1 MHGAAGV
8 NGVRDVKERKVNMG
22 YYDNQDPSKHSKQKG
37 NRGRYFLPGI
47 VALSLGVLLLV
58 VAFPGLT
65 GRVMPDVTERQTEE
79 QRAQLPDQPES
90 GGGTAAEIR
99 NVSVNV
105 TSGVTEAVDN
115 VAEAVVGVI
124 NLQNASFWNDTE
136 VETDE
141 EGEAGTGSGVIYKK
155 ENGKAYVVTNYHVIE
170 GATQVELSLI
180 DGTRVPAE
188 VLGEDPLTDLAVL
201 SMADEM
207 VTKVA
212 DFGNSDSV
220 RTGEPVIAIGNPL
233 GLQFSGSV
241 TQGIISGT
249 DRSIPVDVNRDGTPD
264 WHADVMQTDAA
275 INPGNSG
282 GALINI
288 QGKVIGINSMKIA
301 QSAVEGIGLA
311 IPVNSAIPII
321 NDLEQYGQVKR
332 PYFGVSIG
340 SLSDVSS
347 YHWQQTLKLPKEVSA
362 GVYITGVAPGSPA
375 AKAGLQEYD
384 VIVDLDG
391 EQVRDVIEL
400 RKHLYNEKQVGDDMT
415 VTFYRGKD
423 QKSTTVNLT
432 EDTTGE

>member
-1 MHGAAGV
+1 
-8 NGVRDVKERKVNMG
+8 MG
-22 YYDNQDPSKHSKQKG
+22 YYDKQDPSEHSNQKG
-37 NRGRYFLPGI
+37 NRGKYFLPGI
-47 VALSLGVLLLV
+47 VALSLGILLLV

-65 GRVMPDVTERQTEE
+65 GRVMPDRSERQAVE
-79 QRAQLPDQPES
+79 QREQLPNQPES
-90 GGGTAAEIR
+90 GGTAAEIR

-136 VETDE
+136 AETDE

-201 SMADEM
+201 SMTDEM

-212 DFGNSDSV
+212 DFGNSDTV

-321 NDLEQYGQVKR
+321 HDLEQYGQVKR

-347 YHWQQTLKLPKEVSA
+347 YHWQQTLKLPKDVRA

-391 EQVRDVIEL
+391 DQIRDVIEL

-423 QKSTTVNLT
+423 QNSTTVNLT

>member
-1 MHGAAGV
+1 MDEAV
-8 NGVRDVKERKVNMG
+8 G
-22 YYDNQDPSKHSKQKG
+22 YYDQHDHSKQK
-37 NRGRYFLPGI
+37 RTKRSYLIPGLI
-47 VALSLGVLLLV
+47 GLLLGAFLFM
-58 VAFPGLT
+58 VAIPSLSNNATPDLSEPAREEEARRVPEPG
-65 GRVMPDVTERQTEE
+65 D
-79 QRAQLPDQPES
+79 A
-90 GGGTAAEIR
+90 GTAEVR

-105 TSGVTEAVDN
+105 ESAITSAVDS

-124 NLQNASFWNDTE
+124 NLQQSSFWENGE
-136 VETDE
+136 VESGS

-155 ENGKAYVVTNYHVIE
+155 ENGKAYVVTNFHVIE
-170 GATQVELSLI
+170 GAGEVELSLI

-188 VLGEDPLTDLAVL
+188 VLGEDPWTDLAVL
-201 SMADEM
+201 EMKDEF

-212 DFGNSDSV
+212 DFGNSDNV

-249 DRSIPVDVNRDGTPD
+249 DRSIPVDINRDGTFD

-288 QGKVIGINSMKIA
+288 QGKLIGINSMKIA
-301 QSAVEGIGLA
+301 QQEVEGIGLA
-311 IPVNSAIPII
+311 IPINSVIPVI
-321 NDLEQYGQVKR
+321 NDLEQYGEVKR

-347 YHWQQTLKLPKEVSA
+347 YHWQETLKLPKEVKA
-362 GVYITGVAPGSPA
+362 GVYVTGVSPGSPA
-375 AKAGLQEYD
+375 AEAGLKEYD
-384 VIVDLDG
+384 VIVELDG
-391 EQVRDVIEL
+391 EPVRDVIEL
-400 RKHLYNEKQVGDDMT
+400 RKHLYNEKEIGDSME

-423 QKSTTVNLT
+423 VNNVSVKLS
-432 EDTTGE
+432 EESS

>member
-1 MHGAAGV
+1 
-8 NGVRDVKERKVNMG
+8 MG
-22 YYDNQDPSKHSKQKG
+22 YYDKQDPSDHSKQKG
-37 NRGRYFLPGI
+37 NRGKYFLPGI

-65 GRVMPDVTERQTEE
+65 GRVMPDGSDRQAVE
-79 QRAQLPDQPES
+79 QREQLPEQPES
-90 GGGTAAEIR
+90 GGTAAEIR

-136 VETDE
+136 AETDE

-170 GATQVELSLI
+170 GAGQVELSLV

-201 SMADEM
+201 SMEDEM

-347 YHWQQTLKLPKEVSA
+347 YHWQQTLKLPKEVNA

-375 AKAGLQEYD
+375 GNAGLQEYD
-384 VIVDLDG
+384 VIVELDG

-400 RKHLYNEKQVGDDMT
+400 RKHLYNEKQVGDKME
-415 VTFYRGKD
+415 VTFYRGQD
-423 QKSTTVNLT
+423 QKTTTVDLT

>member
-1 MHGAAGV
+1 
-8 NGVRDVKERKVNMG
+8 MG
-22 YYDNQDPSKHSKQKG
+22 YYDKQDPSEHSKQKG
-37 NRGRYFLPGI
+37 NRGKYFLPGI
-47 VALSLGVLLLV
+47 VALSLGLLLLV

-65 GRVMPDVTERQTEE
+65 GRVMPDGSQRQAVEERE
-79 QRAQLPDQPES
+79 QLPEQPES
-90 GGGTAAEIR
+90 GGTAAEIR

-136 VETDE
+136 AETDE

-170 GATQVELSLI
+170 GAGQVELSLV

-201 SMADEM
+201 SMEDEM

-375 AKAGLQEYD
+375 GNAGLQEYD
-384 VIVDLDG
+384 VIVELDG

-400 RKHLYNEKQVGDDMT
+400 RKHLYNEKQVGDKME
-415 VTFYRGKD
+415 VTFYRGQD
-423 QKSTTVNLT
+423 QKTTTVDLT

>member
-1 MHGAAGV
+1 MKQRGMAGCA
-8 NGVRDVKERKVNMG
+8 VRERKDNMG
-22 YYDNQDPSKHSKQKG
+22 YYDKQDESKHSKQKG
-37 NRGRYFLPGI
+37 NRGKYFLPGLIGILLGAFLI
-47 VALSLGVLLLV
+47 VT
-58 VAFPGLT
+58 AFPGLA
-65 GRVMPDVTERQTEE
+65 RNVMPERNGHQANE
-79 QRAQLPDQPES
+79 QRELLPEPGE
-90 GGGTAAEIR
+90 GGSAAEIR

-105 TSGVTEAVDN
+105 VSGVTEAVDN

-136 VETDE
+136 VETDQK
-141 EGEAGTGSGVIYKK
+141 GEAGTGSGVIYKK

-170 GATQVELSLI
+170 GATQVELSLV

-201 SMADEM
+201 SMTDEM

-301 QSAVEGIGLA
+301 EQAVEGIGLA

-321 NDLEQYGQVKR
+321 NDLEQYGEVKR

-347 YHWQQTLKLPKEVSA
+347 YHWQQTLKLPKDVRA
-362 GVYITGVAPGSPA
+362 GVYITGVAPNSPA
-375 AKAGLQEYD
+375 AEAGLKEYD
-384 VIVDLDG
+384 VIVELDG

-400 RKHLYNEKQVGDDMT
+400 RKHLYNEKQVGEEMT

-423 QKSTTVNLT
+423 KKTATVNLT
-432 EDTTGE
+432 KESTGG

>member
-1 MHGAAGV
+1 
-8 NGVRDVKERKVNMG
+8 MG
-22 YYDNQDPSKHSKQKG
+22 YYDNQDPSKFSKQKG
-37 NRGRYFLPGI
+37 NRGKYFLPG
-47 VALSLGVLLLV
+47 VAGLILAALLLF
-58 VAFPGLT
+58 VAFPALT
-65 GRVMPDVTERQTEE
+65 GREMPDERQSQALED
-79 QRAQLPDQPES
+79 QRQALPEPGDAGS
-90 GGGTAAEIR
+90 AEIR

-105 TSGVTEAVDN
+105 ISGVTEAVDK

-136 VETDE
+136 VEGDQA
-141 EGEAGTGSGVIYKK
+141 GEAGTGSGVIYKK
-155 ENGKAYVVTNYHVIE
+155 ENGKAYVVTNYHVVE
-170 GATQVELSLI
+170 GASQVEMSLI

-188 VLGEDPLTDLAVL
+188 ILGEDPLTDLAVL
-201 SMADEM
+201 SMPDEM

-311 IPVNSAIPII
+311 IPINSAIPII
-321 NDLEQYGQVKR
+321 NDLEQFGQVKR

-340 SLSDVSS
+340 SLADVSS
-347 YHWQQTLKLPKEVSA
+347 YHWQQTLKLPKDVHY
-362 GVYITGVAPGSPA
+362 GVYVTGVAPNSPA
-375 AKAGLQEYD
+375 AQAGLQQYD
-384 VIVDLDG
+384 VIVELDG
-391 EQVRDVIEL
+391 EPVRDVIEL
-400 RKHLYNEKQVGDDMT
+400 RKHLYNERHVGEEMT
-415 VTFYRGKD
+415 ITFYRGKD
-423 QKSTTVNLT
+423 ERTVTAKLT
-432 EDTTGE
+432 EDSTGE

>member
-1 MHGAAGV
+1 
-8 NGVRDVKERKVNMG
+8 MG
-22 YYDNQDPSKHSKQKG
+22 YYDKQDPFDHSKQKG
-37 NRGRYFLPGI
+37 NRGKYFLPGI
-47 VALSLGVLLLV
+47 VAFSLGVLLLV

-65 GRVMPDVTERQTEE
+65 GRVMPDGSERQAVE
-79 QRAQLPDQPES
+79 QREQLPEQPES
-90 GGGTAAEIR
+90 GGTAAEIR

-136 VETDE
+136 AETDE

-201 SMADEM
+201 SMEDEM

-212 DFGNSDSV
+212 DFGDSDSV

-321 NDLEQYGQVKR
+321 KDLEQYGQVKR

-347 YHWQQTLKLPKEVSA
+347 YHWQQTLKLPKDVSA

-375 AKAGLQEYD
+375 ASAGLQEYD
-384 VIVDLDG
+384 VIVELDG

-400 RKHLYNEKQVGDDMT
+400 RKHLYNEKQVGDKME
-415 VTFYRGKD
+415 VTFYRGKE
-423 QKSTTVNLT
+423 QKTATVDLT

>member
-1 MHGAAGV
+1 
-8 NGVRDVKERKVNMG
+8 MG
-22 YYDNQDPSKHSKQKG
+22 YYDKQDPSDHSKQKG
-37 NRGRYFLPGI
+37 NRGKYFLPGI
-47 VALSLGVLLLV
+47 VTLSLGVLLLV

-65 GRVMPDVTERQTEE
+65 GRVMPDGSERQAVEE
-79 QRAQLPDQPES
+79 REQLPEQPES
-90 GGGTAAEIR
+90 GGTAAEIR

-136 VETDE
+136 TETDE

-170 GATQVELSLI
+170 GAGQVELSLI

-201 SMADEM
+201 SMEDEM

-347 YHWQQTLKLPKEVSA
+347 YHWQQTLKLPKDVSA

-375 AKAGLQEYD
+375 ANAGLQEYD
-384 VIVDLDG
+384 VIVELDG

-400 RKHLYNEKQVGDDMT
+400 RKHLYNEKQVGDKME
-415 VTFYRGKD
+415 VTFYRGQD
-423 QKSTTVNLT
+423 QKTTTVDLT

>member
-1 MHGAAGV
+1 
-8 NGVRDVKERKVNMG
+8 MG

-37 NRGRYFLPGI
+37 NRGKYFLPGI

-65 GRVMPDVTERQTEE
+65 GRVMPDGSDRQAVE
-79 QRAQLPDQPES
+79 QREQLPNQPES
-90 GGGTAAEIR
+90 GGTAAEIR

-170 GATQVELSLI
+170 GASQVELSLI

-201 SMADEM
+201 SMTDEM

-212 DFGNSDSV
+212 DFGDSDSV

-264 WHADVMQTDAA
+264 WHSDVMQTDAA

-362 GVYITGVAPGSPA
+362 GVYITGVTPGSPA

-423 QKSTTVNLT
+423 QNSTTVNLT

>member
-1 MHGAAGV
+1 
-8 NGVRDVKERKVNMG
+8 MG
-22 YYDNQDPSKHSKQKG
+22 YYDKQDPSDHSKQKG
-37 NRGRYFLPGI
+37 NRGKYFLPGI

-65 GRVMPDVTERQTEE
+65 GRVMPDGSQRQAVE
-79 QRAQLPDQPES
+79 QREQLPEQPES
-90 GGGTAAEIR
+90 GGTAAEIR

-170 GATQVELSLI
+170 GATQVELSLV

-347 YHWQQTLKLPKEVSA
+347 YHWQQTLKLPKDVSA

-375 AKAGLQEYD
+375 ASAGLQEYD
-384 VIVDLDG
+384 VIVELDG

-400 RKHLYNEKQVGDDMT
+400 RKHLYNEKQVGDKME
-415 VTFYRGKD
+415 VTFYRGQD
-423 QKSTTVNLT
+423 QNTTTVDLT

>member
-1 MHGAAGV
+1 
-8 NGVRDVKERKVNMG
+8 MG
-22 YYDNQDPSKHSKQKG
+22 YYDKQDPSDHSKQKG
-37 NRGRYFLPGI
+37 NRGKYFLPGI
-47 VALSLGVLLLV
+47 VALSLGVLLVV

-65 GRVMPDVTERQTEE
+65 GRIMPDGSERQAVEE
-79 QRAQLPDQPES
+79 REQLPEQPES
-90 GGGTAAEIR
+90 GGTAAEIR

-136 VETDE
+136 TETDE

-170 GATQVELSLI
+170 GAGQVELSLI

-201 SMADEM
+201 SMEDEM

-347 YHWQQTLKLPKEVSA
+347 YHWQQTLKLPKDVSA

-375 AKAGLQEYD
+375 ANAGLKEYD
-384 VIVDLDG
+384 VIVELDG
-391 EQVRDVIEL
+391 DQVRDVIEL
-400 RKHLYNEKQVGDDMT
+400 RKHLYNEKQVSDKME
-415 VTFYRGKD
+415 VTFYRGQD
-423 QKSTTVNLT
+423 QKTTTVDLT

>member
-1 MHGAAGV
+1 
-8 NGVRDVKERKVNMG
+8 MG

-37 NRGRYFLPGI
+37 NRGKYFLPGI

-65 GRVMPDVTERQTEE
+65 GRVMPDGSDRQAVE
-79 QRAQLPDQPES
+79 QREQLPNQPES
-90 GGGTAAEIR
+90 GGTAAEIR

-170 GATQVELSLI
+170 GASQVELSLI

-201 SMADEM
+201 SMTDEM

-212 DFGNSDSV
+212 DFGDSDSV

-362 GVYITGVAPGSPA
+362 GVYITGVTPGSPA

-423 QKSTTVNLT
+423 QNSTTVNLT

>member
-1 MHGAAGV
+1 
-8 NGVRDVKERKVNMG
+8 MG
-22 YYDNQDPSKHSKQKG
+22 YYDKQDPSDHSKQKG
-37 NRGRYFLPGI
+37 NRGKYFLPGI
-47 VALSLGVLLLV
+47 VALSLGVLLVV

-65 GRVMPDVTERQTEE
+65 GRIMPDGSERQAVEE
-79 QRAQLPDQPES
+79 REQLPEQPES
-90 GGGTAAEIR
+90 GGTAAEIR

-136 VETDE
+136 TETDE

-170 GATQVELSLI
+170 GAGQVELSLI

-201 SMADEM
+201 SMEDEM

-347 YHWQQTLKLPKEVSA
+347 YHWQQTLKLPKDVSA

-375 AKAGLQEYD
+375 ANAGLKEYD
-384 VIVDLDG
+384 VIVELDG
-391 EQVRDVIEL
+391 DQVRDVIEL
-400 RKHLYNEKQVGDDMT
+400 RKHLYNEKQVGDKME
-415 VTFYRGKD
+415 VTFYRGQD
-423 QKSTTVNLT
+423 QKTTTVDLT

>member
-1 MHGAAGV
+1 
-8 NGVRDVKERKVNMG
+8 MG
-22 YYDNQDPSKHSKQKG
+22 YYDKQDPSKHSKQKG

-47 VALSLGVLLLV
+47 VALSLGVLLLA

-65 GRVMPDVTERQTEE
+65 GRVMPDGSNRQAVE
-79 QRAQLPDQPES
+79 QRGQLPNQSES
-90 GGGTAAEIR
+90 GGTAAEIR

-212 DFGNSDSV
+212 DFGDSDSV

-321 NDLEQYGQVKR
+321 SDLEQYGQVKR

-400 RKHLYNEKQVGDDMT
+400 RKHLYNEKQVGDDMK

>member
-1 MHGAAGV
+1 
-8 NGVRDVKERKVNMG
+8 MG
-22 YYDNQDPSKHSKQKG
+22 YYDKQDPSNHSKQKG
-37 NRGRYFLPGI
+37 NRGKYLLPGI

-65 GRVMPDVTERQTEE
+65 GRVMPEGNERQAVEE
-79 QRAQLPDQPES
+79 REQLPEQPKS
-90 GGGTAAEIR
+90 GGTAAEIR

-375 AKAGLQEYD
+375 ANAGLQEYD
-384 VIVDLDG
+384 VIVELDG

-400 RKHLYNEKQVGDDMT
+400 RKHLYNEKQVGDEMN
-415 VTFYRGKD
+415 VTFYRGKE
-423 QKSTTVNLT
+423 QKTTTVNLT

>member
-1 MHGAAGV
+1 
-8 NGVRDVKERKVNMG
+8 MG
-22 YYDNQDPSKHSKQKG
+22 YYDKQDPSDHSKQKG
-37 NRGRYFLPGI
+37 NRGKYLFPGI

-65 GRVMPDVTERQTEE
+65 GRVMPDGSERQAVE
-79 QRAQLPDQPES
+79 QREQLPEQPES
-90 GGGTAAEIR
+90 GGTAAEIR

-201 SMADEM
+201 SMEDEM

-212 DFGNSDSV
+212 DFGNSDSI

-375 AKAGLQEYD
+375 ANAGLQEYD
-384 VIVDLDG
+384 VIVELDG

-400 RKHLYNEKQVGDDMT
+400 RKHLYNEKQVGDEMN
-415 VTFYRGKD
+415 VTFYRGKE
-423 QKSTTVNLT
+423 QKTTTVNLT

>member
-1 MHGAAGV
+1 
-8 NGVRDVKERKVNMG
+8 MG
-22 YYDNQDPSKHSKQKG
+22 YYDKQDPSDHSKQKG
-37 NRGRYFLPGI
+37 NRGKYFLPGI

-65 GRVMPDVTERQTEE
+65 GRVMPDGSERQAVEE
-79 QRAQLPDQPES
+79 REQLPEQPES
-90 GGGTAAEIR
+90 GGTAAEIR

-136 VETDE
+136 TETDE

-170 GATQVELSLI
+170 GAGQVELSLI

-201 SMADEM
+201 SMEDEM

-347 YHWQQTLKLPKEVSA
+347 YHWQQTLKLPKDVSA

-375 AKAGLQEYD
+375 ANAGLQEYD
-384 VIVDLDG
+384 VIVELDG

-400 RKHLYNEKQVGDDMT
+400 RKHLYNEKQVGDKME
-415 VTFYRGKD
+415 VTFYRGQD
-423 QKSTTVNLT
+423 QKTTTVDLT

>member
-1 MHGAAGV
+1 MAA
-8 NGVRDVKERKVNMG
+8 
-22 YYDNQDPSKHSKQKG
+22 
-37 NRGRYFLPGI
+37 
-47 VALSLGVLLLV
+47 LLLF
-58 VAFPGLT
+58 VAFPALSNRAT
-65 GRVMPDVTERQTEE
+65 PDVRQNQTESG
-79 QRAQLPDQPES
+79 QTLPEPGE
-90 GGGTAAEIR
+90 GGTTAEIR

-105 TSGVTEAVDN
+105 ESAVTKAVDQ

-124 NLQNASFWNDTE
+124 NMQNASFYNDTE
-136 VETDE
+136 AEQDE

-155 ENGKAYVVTNYHVIE
+155 DNGKAYVVTNYHVIA
-170 GATQVELSLI
+170 GAGQVEVSLI

-188 VLGEDPLTDLAVL
+188 LLGEDPLTDLAVL
-201 SMADEM
+201 VMDDEM
-207 VTKVA
+207 TTKVA
-212 DFGNSDSV
+212 DFGNSDTV

-233 GLQFSGSV
+233 GLQFSGCV

-249 DRSIPVDVNRDGTPD
+249 DRSIPVDVNGDGTPD

-321 NDLEQYGQVKR
+321 NDLEQHGKVKR

-347 YHWQQTLKLPKEVSA
+347 YHWQQTLKLPKEVHA
-362 GVYITGVAPGSPA
+362 GVYVTSVAPNSPA
-375 AKAGLQEYD
+375 GKAGLKEYD
-384 VIVDLDG
+384 VIVGLDG
-391 EQVRDVIEL
+391 EEVKDVIGL
-400 RKHLYNEKQVGDDMT
+400 RKHLYNEKKVGDQME
-415 VTFYRGKD
+415 VIFYRGKEK
-423 QKSTTVNLT
+423 QSTTVDLT
-432 EDTTGE
+432 EESMGE

>member
-1 MHGAAGV
+1 
-8 NGVRDVKERKVNMG
+8 MG
-22 YYDNQDPSKHSKQKG
+22 YYDKQDPSEHSKQKG
-37 NRGRYFLPGI
+37 NRGKYFLPGI

-65 GRVMPDVTERQTEE
+65 GRVMPDRSERPAVE
-79 QRAQLPDQPES
+79 QREQLPNQPES
-90 GGGTAAEIR
+90 GGTAAEIR

-136 VETDE
+136 AETDE

-201 SMADEM
+201 SMTDEM

-212 DFGNSDSV
+212 DFGNSDTV

-321 NDLEQYGQVKR
+321 HDLEQYGQVKR

-347 YHWQQTLKLPKEVSA
+347 YHWQQTLKLPKDVRA

-391 EQVRDVIEL
+391 DQIRDVIEL

-423 QKSTTVNLT
+423 QNSTTVNLT

>member
-1 MHGAAGV
+1 
-8 NGVRDVKERKVNMG
+8 MG
-22 YYDNQDPSKHSKQKG
+22 YYDKQDPSDHSKQKG
-37 NRGRYFLPGI
+37 NRGKYFLPGI

-65 GRVMPDVTERQTEE
+65 GRVMPDGSERQAVEE
-79 QRAQLPDQPES
+79 REQLPEQHES
-90 GGGTAAEIR
+90 GGTAAEIR

-136 VETDE
+136 TETDE

-170 GATQVELSLI
+170 GAGQVELSLI

-201 SMADEM
+201 SMEDEM

-212 DFGNSDSV
+212 DFGDSDSV

-321 NDLEQYGQVKR
+321 NDLEKFGQVKR

-347 YHWQQTLKLPKEVSA
+347 YHWQQTLKLPKDVSA

-375 AKAGLQEYD
+375 ANAGLQEYD
-384 VIVDLDG
+384 VIVELDG
-391 EQVRDVIEL
+391 DQVRDVIEL
-400 RKHLYNEKQVGDDMT
+400 RKHLYNEKQVGDKME
-415 VTFYRGKD
+415 VTFYRGQD
-423 QKSTTVNLT
+423 QKTTTVDLT

>member
-1 MHGAAGV
+1 
-8 NGVRDVKERKVNMG
+8 MG
-22 YYDNQDPSKHSKQKG
+22 YYDKQDPSDYSKQKG
-37 NRGRYFLPGI
+37 NRGKYFLPGI

-65 GRVMPDVTERQTEE
+65 GRVMPEGNERQAVEE
-79 QRAQLPDQPES
+79 REQLPEQPES
-90 GGGTAAEIR
+90 GGTAAEIR

-347 YHWQQTLKLPKEVSA
+347 YHWQQTLKLPKDVSA
-362 GVYITGVAPGSPA
+362 GVYITGVAPNSPA
-375 AKAGLQEYD
+375 ANAGLKEYD
-384 VIVDLDG
+384 VIVELDG

-400 RKHLYNEKQVGDDMT
+400 RKHLYNEKQVGDKME
-415 VTFYRGKD
+415 VTFYRGQD
-423 QKSTTVNLT
+423 QKTTSVDLT

>member
-1 MHGAAGV
+1 
-8 NGVRDVKERKVNMG
+8 MG
-22 YYDNQDPSKHSKQKG
+22 YYDKQDPSEHSKQKG
-37 NRGRYFLPGI
+37 NRGKYFLPGI

-65 GRVMPDVTERQTEE
+65 GRGMPDGSQRQAVEERE
-79 QRAQLPDQPES
+79 QLLEQPES
-90 GGGTAAEIR
+90 GGTSAEIR

-170 GATQVELSLI
+170 GAGQVELSLV

-212 DFGNSDSV
+212 DFGDSDSV

-321 NDLEQYGQVKR
+321 NDLEKYGQVKR

-347 YHWQQTLKLPKEVSA
+347 YHWQQTLKLPKAVSA

-375 AKAGLQEYD
+375 ANAGLQEYD
-384 VIVDLDG
+384 VIVELDG

-400 RKHLYNEKQVGDDMT
+400 RKHLYNEKQVGDKME
-415 VTFYRGKD
+415 VTFYRGQD
-423 QKSTTVNLT
+423 QKTTTVDLT

>member
-1 MHGAAGV
+1 
-8 NGVRDVKERKVNMG
+8 MG
-22 YYDNQDPSKHSKQKG
+22 YYDKQDPSEHSKQKG
-37 NRGRYFLPGI
+37 NRGRYILPGL

-79 QRAQLPDQPES
+79 QREQLPNQPES
-90 GGGTAAEIR
+90 GGTAAEIR

-170 GATQVELSLI
+170 GASQVELSLI

-201 SMADEM
+201 SMTDEM

-400 RKHLYNEKQVGDDMT
+400 RKHLYNEKQVGDDMV
-415 VTFYRGKD
+415 VTFFRGKEE
-423 QKSTTVNLT
+423 KATTVNLT

>member
-1 MHGAAGV
+1 
-8 NGVRDVKERKVNMG
+8 MG
-22 YYDNQDPSKHSKQKG
+22 YYDKQDPSDHSKQKG
-37 NRGRYFLPGI
+37 NRGKYFLPGI

-65 GRVMPDVTERQTEE
+65 GRVMPDGSERQAVEE
-79 QRAQLPDQPES
+79 REQLPEQPES
-90 GGGTAAEIR
+90 GGTAAEIR

-136 VETDE
+136 TETDE

-170 GATQVELSLI
+170 GAGQVELSLI

-201 SMADEM
+201 SMEDEM

-212 DFGNSDSV
+212 DFGDSDSV

-321 NDLEQYGQVKR
+321 NDLEKFGQVKR

-347 YHWQQTLKLPKEVSA
+347 YHWQQTLKLPKDVSA

-375 AKAGLQEYD
+375 ANAGLQEYD
-384 VIVDLDG
+384 VIVELDG

-400 RKHLYNEKQVGDDMT
+400 RKHLYNEKQVGDKME
-415 VTFYRGKD
+415 VTFYRGQD
-423 QKSTTVNLT
+423 QKTTTVDLT

>member
-1 MHGAAGV
+1 
-8 NGVRDVKERKVNMG
+8 MG
-22 YYDNQDPSKHSKQKG
+22 YYDKQDPSDHSKQKG
-37 NRGRYFLPGI
+37 NRGKYFLPGI
-47 VALSLGVLLLV
+47 VALSLGVLLLA

-65 GRVMPDVTERQTEE
+65 GRGMPDGSERQAVE
-79 QRAQLPDQPES
+79 QREQLPEQPES
-90 GGGTAAEIR
+90 GGAAAEIR

-201 SMADEM
+201 SMEDEM

-375 AKAGLQEYD
+375 ANAGLQEYD
-384 VIVDLDG
+384 VVVELDG

-400 RKHLYNEKQVGDDMT
+400 RKHLYNEKQVGDKME
-415 VTFYRGKD
+415 VTFYRGQD
-423 QKSTTVNLT
+423 QKTTTVDLT